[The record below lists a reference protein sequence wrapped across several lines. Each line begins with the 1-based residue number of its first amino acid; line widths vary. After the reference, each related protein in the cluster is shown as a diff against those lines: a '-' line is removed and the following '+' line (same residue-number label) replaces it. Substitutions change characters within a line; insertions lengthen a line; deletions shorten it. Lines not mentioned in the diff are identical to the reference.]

1 MCAYR
6 LTCARNGA
14 LVANLAA
21 GASEA
26 EFLEAMRKAP
36 VPGEEPDVQSPPLAA
51 DTPASSSSS
60 SASPAPIQD
69 RNAVYE
75 ERKARMEQRRVAEE
89 KEEREK
95 RLARERTR
103 RESITAD
110 PPGRS
115 SNTTYLEQQRKR
127 QLAAQEERQRVLRLL
142 ENDKIERR
150 QREAKRKQAL
160 AEDHDGAPP
169 GPAAKENIPQKS
181 PTPRPTGTE
190 TALSFRLL
198 DGSSLKTKFP
208 SLSLLGTDVR
218 QWLDANRNDGDHP
231 YSFLQILAP
240 LPNKQLSISDEN
252 SSLSDLGLSPTA
264 TLVLV
269 PAQSYTT
276 AYSGGGTSTET
287 GILAKAYSMFYGAV
301 TTVLGV
307 GYPTRTPPAPAP
319 PAAPPAPP
327 APPAPLQPAPTPR
340 AAPAPSRPGTS
351 SGGLPMSR
359 TNSGNGRIRTLYD
372 GEARAEPD
380 GGGRKYY
387 NGNQVRNPPHT
398 LSRRAY
404 ADNPRCSWT
413 LNRSRR
419 KGRGKRGRS
428 RPPPG
433 GRGGVK
439 MGFQLFRFRFCL
451 LWRWWMVWS

>member
-1 MCAYR
+1 MYIQYYRAYK
-6 LTCARNGA
+6 LTDARNGA

-36 VPGEEPDVQSPPLAA
+36 VPGEEPDIQSQPLAA
-51 DTPASSSSS
+51 DPPPLPVASSSS
-60 SASPAPIQD
+60 SASSPAPAAAPAQD

-160 AEDHDGAPP
+160 AEDHDGAPD
-169 GPAAKENIPQKS
+169 PAAKENIPQKS

-190 TALSFRLL
+190 TAISFRLL

-252 SSLSDLGLSPTA
+252 SSLADLGLSPTA

-287 GILAKAYSMFYGAV
+287 GILAKAYSMFYGAF

-307 GYPTRTPPAPAP
+307 GYPTRTPPAPPPPAP
-319 PAAPPAPP
+319 APAPAAPPAPP
-327 APPAPLQPAPTPR
+327 PPLQPAPTPR
-340 AAPAPSRPGTS
+340 AAPAPSRPST

-359 TNSGNGRIRTLYD
+359 TNSGNGRIRTLYDQRD

-387 NGNQVRNPPHT
+387 NGNQVRNHPLCFVELT
-398 LSRRAY
+398 LTR
-404 ADNPRCSWT
+404 DHSWT

-419 KGRGKRGRS
+419 KGRGKKGRS
-428 RPPPG
+428 EA
-433 GRGGVK
+433 GRC
-439 MGFQLFRFRFCL
+439 FFF
-451 LWRWWMVWS
+451 